1 MKHKVKLLATAAL
14 LTSFLIDI
22 GTQTSNQINTA
33 QAATAK
39 KTSKKLAKKPSG
51 KTNKKMGTP
60 PSGKKPSGKP
70 GKKMGTPPSGKK
82 PSGKPGQKPNGKS
95 GKGGPNTQSYD
106 YTGTLKATLN
116 VKSDTTKV
124 GKKTITNNKTDQNVA
139 LVQKNGKLS
148 LNGTKLKKTGN
159 SKNDDNA
166 NFYGLDSIL
175 LANGKNAVATVK
187 NATLT
192 SKATGANGIFAT
204 NKGTVN
210 VSNTKIKTTGKANSR
225 GLDATY
231 GGKINANKVT
241 VSTKGDHSAAAATD
255 RGGGTVTVK
264 NSKVSTKGTGSPLA
278 YSTGTINF
286 NNVSGTASGSQIA
299 GMEGYNK
306 IYLVNSTLTSTNNKI
321 SGSDPIKNGVIIYQS
336 TSGDAETSSSK
347 SADFQAKDSTLKTAI
362 TSGAMFYVT
371 NTTGKITLENTN
383 LNFDSSK
390 VDLLNASGNNSNGW
404 GTKGKNGAHVT
415 LTAKNQTLKG
425 NIVVDSISSAN
436 VKLTNGSTYTGKT
449 SIVSN
454 KYATSSSKS
463 KTPLTIS
470 VGSDSKWIVAGNSTV
485 TNLDLANGGEIV
497 DAQGNKVTII
507 ANGKTVQTGTSSYT
521 VTVKGSYTTN

>member
-1 MKHKVKLLATAAL
+1 MKNKNKVKLLTIATL
-14 LTSFLIDI
+14 LTTFLINTGI
-22 GTQTSNQINTA
+22 QSSNQIENNTA
-33 QAATAK
+33 QAATNKK
-39 KTSKKLAKKPSG
+39 KTKPS
-51 KTNKKMGTP
+51 
-60 PSGKKPSGKP
+60 
-70 GKKMGTPPSGKK
+70 
-82 PSGKPGQKPNGKS
+82 GQKPNGKS

-106 YTGTLKATLN
+106 YKGTLKASLN
-116 VKSDTTKV
+116 VKSGTTKV

-148 LNGTKLKKTGN
+148 LDGTKLKKTVN
-159 SKNDDNA
+159 SKNDDSA

-231 GGKINANKVT
+231 GGKINANKVKI
-241 VSTKGDHSAAAATD
+241 STKGDHSAAAATD
-255 RGGGTVTVK
+255 RGGTVTVK
-264 NSKVSTKGTGSPLA
+264 NSKVATKGTGSPLA

-286 NNVSGTASGSQIA
+286 NNVTGTASGSQIA

-306 IYLVNSTLTSTNNKI
+306 IYLVNSNLTSTNNKL

-371 NTTGKITLENTN
+371 NTTGKITLENTK
-383 LNFDSSK
+383 LNFNNSK
-390 VDLLNASGNNSNGW
+390 VDLLNVAGNNSNGW
-404 GTKGKNGAHVT
+404 GTKGKNGGHVT

-425 NIVVDSISSAN
+425 NIVVGSISSAN
-436 VKLTNGSTYTGKT
+436 VKLTDDSTYTGKT
-449 SIVSN
+449 SIVAN

-470 VGSDSKWIVAGNSTV
+470 VGSNSKWIVTGNSTV
-485 TNLDLANGGEIV
+485 TNLNLADGGEIV
-497 DAQGNKVTII
+497 DSQGNKVTII
-507 ANGKTVQTGTSSYT
+507 ANGKTVQKGTSSYA
-521 VTVKGSYTTN
+521 VTVKGSFTTN

>member
-1 MKHKVKLLATAAL
+1 MKNKNKVKLLTIATL
-14 LTSFLIDI
+14 LTTFLINTGI
-22 GTQTSNQINTA
+22 QSSNQIENNTA
-33 QAATAK
+33 QAATNKK
-39 KTSKKLAKKPSG
+39 KTKPS
-51 KTNKKMGTP
+51 
-60 PSGKKPSGKP
+60 
-70 GKKMGTPPSGKK
+70 
-82 PSGKPGQKPNGKS
+82 GQKPNGKS
-95 GKGGPNTQSYD
+95 GKGGPNIQSYD
-106 YTGTLKATLN
+106 YKGTLKASLN
-116 VKSDTTKV
+116 VKSGTTKV

-148 LNGTKLKKTGN
+148 LDGTKLKKTGN

-231 GGKINANKVT
+231 GGKINANKVKI
-241 VSTKGDHSAAAATD
+241 STKGDHSAAAATD
-255 RGGGTVTVK
+255 RGGGTVK
-264 NSKVSTKGTGSPLA
+264 NSKVATKGTGSPLA

-286 NNVSGTASGSQIA
+286 NNVTGTASGSQIA

-306 IYLVNSTLTSTNNKI
+306 IYLVNSNLTSTNNKL

-371 NTTGKITLENTN
+371 NTTGKITLENTK
-383 LNFDSSK
+383 LNFNNSK
-390 VDLLNASGNNSNGW
+390 VYLLNVAGNNSNGW
-404 GTKGKNGAHVT
+404 GTKGKNGGHVT

-436 VKLTNGSTYTGKT
+436 VKLTDDSTYTGKT
-449 SIVSN
+449 SIVAN

-470 VGSDSKWIVAGNSTV
+470 VGSNSKWIVTGNSTV
-485 TNLDLANGGEIV
+485 TNLNLVDGGEIV
-497 DAQGNKVTII
+497 DSQGNKVTII
-507 ANGKTVQTGTSSYT
+507 ANGKTVQKGTSSYA
-521 VTVKGSYTTN
+521 VTVKGSFTTN

>member
-1 MKHKVKLLATAAL
+1 MKNKNKVKLLTIATL
-14 LTSFLIDI
+14 FTTFLINTGI
-22 GTQTSNQINTA
+22 QSSNQIENNTA
-33 QAATAK
+33 QAATNKK
-39 KTSKKLAKKPSG
+39 KTKPSG
-51 KTNKKMGTP
+51 QKPK
-60 PSGKKPSGKP
+60 GKL
-70 GKKMGTPPSGKK
+70 GKKMDTPPSGKK

-106 YTGTLKATLN
+106 YKGTLKA
-116 VKSDTTKV
+116 
-124 GKKTITNNKTDQNVA
+124 
-139 LVQKNGKLS
+139 S
-148 LNGTKLKKTGN
+148 L
-159 SKNDDNA
+159 NA

-175 LANGKNAVATVK
+175 LADGKNAVATVK
-187 NATLT
+187 NATLI
-192 SKATGANGIFAT
+192 SKATGANGVFAT

-231 GGKINANKVT
+231 GGKINANKVKI
-241 VSTKGDHSAAAATD
+241 STKGDHSAAAATD

-264 NSKVSTKGTGSPLA
+264 NSKVTTKGTGSPLA
-278 YSTGTINF
+278 YSTGTIYF
-286 NNVSGTASGSQIA
+286 DNVTGTANGSQIA

-306 IYLVNSTLTSTNNKI
+306 IYLVNSNLTSTNNKI

-371 NTTGKITLENTN
+371 NTTGKITLENTK
-383 LNFDSSK
+383 LNFNNSK
-390 VDLLNASGNNSNGW
+390 VDLLNVAGNNSNGW
-404 GTKGKNGAHVT
+404 GTKGKNGGHVT

-436 VKLTNGSTYTGKT
+436 VKLTDDSTYTGRT
-449 SIVSN
+449 SIVAN

-470 VGSDSKWIVAGNSTV
+470 VGSNSKWIVTGNSTV
-485 TNLDLANGGEIV
+485 TNLADGGEIV
-497 DAQGNKVTII
+497 DSQGNKVTII
-507 ANGKTVQTGTSSYT
+507 ANGKTVQKGTSSYA
-521 VTVKGSYTTN
+521 VTVKGSFTTN

>member
-1 MKHKVKLLATAAL
+1 MKNKNKVKLLTTATL
-14 LTSFLIDI
+14 LTTFLINTGI
-22 GTQTSNQINTA
+22 QSSNQIENNTA
-33 QAATAK
+33 QAATNKK
-39 KTSKKLAKKPSG
+39 KTKPS
-51 KTNKKMGTP
+51 
-60 PSGKKPSGKP
+60 
-70 GKKMGTPPSGKK
+70 
-82 PSGKPGQKPNGKS
+82 GQKPNGKS

-106 YTGTLKATLN
+106 YKGTLKASLN
-116 VKSDTTKV
+116 VKSGTTKV

-148 LNGTKLKKTGN
+148 LDGTKLKKTGN

-175 LANGKNAVATVK
+175 LANGKNAVVTVK
-187 NATLT
+187 NATLI

-210 VSNTKIKTTGKANSR
+210 VSNIKIKTTGRANSR

-231 GGKINANKVT
+231 GGKINANKVKI
-241 VSTKGDHSAAAATD
+241 STKGDHSAAAATD
-255 RGGGTVTVK
+255 RGGTVTVK
-264 NSKVSTKGTGSPLA
+264 NSKVTTKGTGSPLA
-278 YSTGTINF
+278 YSTGTIYF
-286 NNVSGTASGSQIA
+286 DNVTGTASGSQIA

-306 IYLVNSTLTSTNNKI
+306 IYLVNSNLTSTNNKI

-371 NTTGKITLENTN
+371 NTTGKITLENTK
-383 LNFDSSK
+383 LNFNNSK
-390 VDLLNASGNNSNGW
+390 VDLLNVAGNNSNGW
-404 GTKGKNGAHVT
+404 GTKGKNGGHVT

-436 VKLTNGSTYTGKT
+436 VKLTDDSTYTGKT
-449 SIVSN
+449 SIVAN

-470 VGSDSKWIVAGNSTV
+470 VGSNSKWIVTGNSTV
-485 TNLDLANGGEIV
+485 TNLNLADGGEIV
-497 DAQGNKVTII
+497 DSQGNKVTII
-507 ANGKTVQTGTSSYT
+507 ANGKTVQKGTSSYA
-521 VTVKGSYTTN
+521 VTVKGSFTTN

>member
-1 MKHKVKLLATAAL
+1 MKNKNKVKLLTTATL
-14 LTSFLIDI
+14 LTTFLINTGI
-22 GTQTSNQINTA
+22 QSSNQIENNTA
-33 QAATAK
+33 QAATNKK
-39 KTSKKLAKKPSG
+39 KTKPSG
-51 KTNKKMGTP
+51 QKPK
-60 PSGKKPSGKP
+60 GKL

-106 YTGTLKATLN
+106 YKGTLKASLN
-116 VKSDTTKV
+116 VKSGTTKV

-148 LNGTKLKKTGN
+148 LDGTKLKKTVN
-159 SKNDDNA
+159 SKNDDSA

-231 GGKINANKVT
+231 GGKINANKVKI
-241 VSTKGDHSAAAATD
+241 STKGDHSAAAATD

-264 NSKVSTKGTGSPLA
+264 NSKVATKGTGSPLA

-286 NNVSGTASGSQIA
+286 NNVTGTASGSQIA

-306 IYLVNSTLTSTNNKI
+306 IYLVNSNLTSTNNKL

-362 TSGAMFYVT
+362 TSGVMFYVT
-371 NTTGKITLENTN
+371 NTTGKITLENTK
-383 LNFDSSK
+383 LNFNNSK
-390 VDLLNASGNNSNGW
+390 VDLLNVAGNNSNGW
-404 GTKGKNGAHVT
+404 GTKGKNGGHVT

-436 VKLTNGSTYTGKT
+436 VKLTDDSTYTGKT
-449 SIVSN
+449 SIVAN

-470 VGSDSKWIVAGNSTV
+470 VGSNSKWIVTGNSTV
-485 TNLDLANGGEIV
+485 TNLNLADGGEIV
-497 DAQGNKVTII
+497 DSQGNKVTII
-507 ANGKTVQTGTSSYT
+507 ANGKTVQKGTSSYA
-521 VTVKGSYTTN
+521 VTVKGSFTTN

>member
-1 MKHKVKLLATAAL
+1 MKNKNKVKLLTIATL
-14 LTSFLIDI
+14 LTTFLINTGI
-22 GTQTSNQINTA
+22 QSSNQIENNTA
-33 QAATAK
+33 QAATNKK
-39 KTSKKLAKKPSG
+39 KTKPS
-51 KTNKKMGTP
+51 
-60 PSGKKPSGKP
+60 
-70 GKKMGTPPSGKK
+70 
-82 PSGKPGQKPNGKS
+82 GQKPNGKS

-106 YTGTLKATLN
+106 YKGTLKASLN
-116 VKSDTTKV
+116 VKSGTTKV

-139 LVQKNGKLS
+139 LIQKNGKLS
-148 LNGTKLKKTGN
+148 LDGTKLKKTVN
-159 SKNDDNA
+159 SKNDDSA

-225 GLDATY
+225 SLDATY
-231 GGKINANKVT
+231 GGKINANKVKI
-241 VSTKGDHSAAAATD
+241 STKGDHSAAAATD
-255 RGGGTVTVK
+255 RGGGTVK
-264 NSKVSTKGTGSPLA
+264 NSKVATKGTGSPLA

-286 NNVSGTASGSQIA
+286 NNVTGTASGSQIA

-306 IYLVNSTLTSTNNKI
+306 IYLVNSNLTSTNNKL

-371 NTTGKITLENTN
+371 NTTGKITLENTK
-383 LNFDSSK
+383 LNFNNSK
-390 VDLLNASGNNSNGW
+390 VDLLNVAGNNFNGW
-404 GTKGKNGAHVT
+404 GTKGKNGGHVT
-415 LTAKNQTLKG
+415 LIAKNQTLKG

-436 VKLTNGSTYTGKT
+436 VKLTDGSTYTGKT
-449 SIVSN
+449 SIVAN

-463 KTPLTIS
+463 KMPLAIS
-470 VGSDSKWIVAGNSTV
+470 VGSNSKWIVIGNSTV
-485 TNLDLANGGEIV
+485 TNLNLADGGEIV
-497 DAQGNKVTII
+497 DSQGNKVTII
-507 ANGKTVQTGTSSYT
+507 ANGKTVQKGTSSYA
-521 VTVKGSYTTN
+521 VTVKGSFTTN

>member
-1 MKHKVKLLATAAL
+1 MKNKNKVKLLTTATL
-14 LTSFLIDI
+14 LTTFLINTGI
-22 GTQTSNQINTA
+22 QSSNQIENNTA
-33 QAATAK
+33 RAATNKK
-39 KTSKKLAKKPSG
+39 KTKPSG
-51 KTNKKMGTP
+51 QKPK
-60 PSGKKPSGKP
+60 GKL

-106 YTGTLKATLN
+106 YKGTLKASLN
-116 VKSDTTKV
+116 VKSGTTKV

-148 LNGTKLKKTGN
+148 LDGTKLKKTGN

-175 LANGKNAVATVK
+175 LADGK

-225 GLDATY
+225 CLDATY
-231 GGKINANKVT
+231 GGKINANKVKI
-241 VSTKGDHSAAAATD
+241 STKGDHSAAVATD
-255 RGGGTVTVK
+255 RGGGTVIVK
-264 NSKVSTKGTGSPLA
+264 NAKVTTKGTGSPLA

-286 NNVSGTASGSQIA
+286 NNVTGTASGSQIA

-306 IYLVNSTLTSTNNKI
+306 ISLVNSDLTSTNNKI

-371 NTTGKITLENTN
+371 NTTGKITLENTK
-383 LNFDSSK
+383 LNFNNSK
-390 VDLLNASGNNSNGW
+390 VDLLNVAGNNSNGW
-404 GTKGKNGAHVT
+404 GTKGKNGGHVT

-436 VKLTNGSTYTGKT
+436 VKLTDDSTYTGKT
-449 SIVSN
+449 SIVAN

-463 KTPLTIS
+463 KMPLAIS
-470 VGSDSKWIVAGNSTV
+470 VGSNSKWIVTGNSTV
-485 TNLDLANGGEIV
+485 TNLADGGEIV
-497 DAQGNKVTII
+497 DSQGNKVTII
-507 ANGKTVQTGTSSYT
+507 ANGKTVQKGTSSYA
-521 VTVKGSYTTN
+521 VTVKGSFTTN

>member
-1 MKHKVKLLATAAL
+1 MKNKNKVKLLTIATL
-14 LTSFLIDI
+14 LTTFLINTGI
-22 GTQTSNQINTA
+22 QSSNQIENNTA
-33 QAATAK
+33 QAATNKK
-39 KTSKKLAKKPSG
+39 KTKPS
-51 KTNKKMGTP
+51 
-60 PSGKKPSGKP
+60 
-70 GKKMGTPPSGKK
+70 
-82 PSGKPGQKPNGKS
+82 GQKPNGKS
-95 GKGGPNTQSYD
+95 GKGGPNIQSYD
-106 YTGTLKATLN
+106 YKGTLKASLN
-116 VKSDTTKV
+116 VKSGTTKV

-148 LNGTKLKKTGN
+148 LDGTKLKKTGN

-175 LANGKNAVATVK
+175 LADGKNAVATVK

-231 GGKINANKVT
+231 GGKINANKVKI
-241 VSTKGDHSAAAATD
+241 STKGDHSAAAATD
-255 RGGGTVTVK
+255 RGGGTVK
-264 NSKVSTKGTGSPLA
+264 NSKVATKGTGSPLA

-286 NNVSGTASGSQIA
+286 NNVTGTASGSQIA

-306 IYLVNSTLTSTNNKI
+306 IYLVNSNLTSTNNKL

-371 NTTGKITLENTN
+371 NTTGKITLENTK
-383 LNFDSSK
+383 LNFNNSK
-390 VDLLNASGNNSNGW
+390 VYLLNVAGNNSNGW
-404 GTKGKNGAHVT
+404 GTKGKNGGHVT

-436 VKLTNGSTYTGKT
+436 VKLTDDSTYTGKT
-449 SIVSN
+449 SIVAN

-470 VGSDSKWIVAGNSTV
+470 VGSNSKWIVTGNSTV
-485 TNLDLANGGEIV
+485 TNLNLVDGGEIV
-497 DAQGNKVTII
+497 DSQGNKVTII
-507 ANGKTVQTGTSSYT
+507 ANGKTVQKGTSSYA
-521 VTVKGSYTTN
+521 VTVKGSFTTN

>member
-1 MKHKVKLLATAAL
+1 MKNKNKVKLLTTATL
-14 LTSFLIDI
+14 LTTFLINTGI
-22 GTQTSNQINTA
+22 QSSNQIENNTA
-33 QAATAK
+33 QAATNKK
-39 KTSKKLAKKPSG
+39 KTKPSG
-51 KTNKKMGTP
+51 QKPK
-60 PSGKKPSGKP
+60 GKL

-82 PSGKPGQKPNGKS
+82 PTGKPGQKPNGKP

-106 YTGTLKATLN
+106 YKGTLKASLN
-116 VKSDTTKV
+116 VKSGTTKV

-148 LNGTKLKKTGN
+148 LDGTKMKKTGN
-159 SKNDDNA
+159 SKNDDSA

-225 GLDATY
+225 GLDTTY
-231 GGKINANKVT
+231 GGKINANKVKI
-241 VSTKGDHSAAAATD
+241 STKGDHSAAAATD

-264 NSKVSTKGTGSPLA
+264 NSKVTTKGTGSPLA
-278 YSTGTINF
+278 YSTGTIYF
-286 NNVSGTASGSQIA
+286 DNVTGTASGSQIA

-306 IYLVNSTLTSTNNKI
+306 IYLVNSNLTSTNNKI

-371 NTTGKITLENTN
+371 NTTGKITLENTK
-383 LNFDSSK
+383 LNFNNSK
-390 VDLLNASGNNSNGW
+390 VDLLNVAGNNSNGW
-404 GTKGKNGAHVT
+404 GTKGKNGGHVT

-436 VKLTNGSTYTGKT
+436 VKLTDDSTYTGKT
-449 SIVSN
+449 SIVAN

-463 KTPLTIS
+463 KMPLAIS
-470 VGSDSKWIVAGNSTV
+470 VGSNSKWIVTGNSTV
-485 TNLDLANGGEIV
+485 TNLADGGKIV
-497 DAQGNKVTII
+497 DSQGNKVTII
-507 ANGKTVQTGTSSYT
+507 ANGKTVQKGTSSYA
-521 VTVKGSYTTN
+521 VTIKGSFTTN